1 MSEAGP
7 EPPASGAP
15 APESEWRRLDARMLL
30 VHPVETVVRL
40 LPALLALLVARANS
54 DSDQPWEL
62 YALPVIVG
70 FGVLRWFTTRYRIT
84 GGRIDLQRGLLNKQ
98 TTTAQL
104 DKVRTVDLTARVYHR
119 LLGLAKVEISTGG
132 SHRDRLVLDSLR
144 VDEGRRLRAELLHRI
159 DPAVTGL
166 PAPTGLPVTVD
177 ATHADEPAPT
187 DEQLVRLDP
196 RWVRYAPFTLTGIA
210 TAAAGVGFLFQ
221 SLGRVHDQGEVIAS
235 GTEWVRGLAIW
246 VDVLLLLTLVSVLA
260 VGAYVLNFWGFR
272 LTRNRLG
279 SLHTR
284 RGLLTTRETS
294 IDHGRVRG
302 VQVDEPAGL
311 RLVGARRLKVVTTGL
326 LRERGGADWLVPPA
340 PAVEV
345 VRVATDVVEDDD
357 AVTAPLQPHGRAA
370 LRRRLTRTLAPAV
383 VVLVALLVLRSATD
397 APAGWFAG
405 APVLLALAAWLAV
418 DRYAGLGHRVTPRH
432 LVVREGSLDRHRVAL
447 RRDGVIGWTVRR
459 SFFQRRAGV
468 ATLVATTAA
477 GASHYDVVDVPV
489 ERAYE
494 VMDEISPDL
503 LAEFR

>member
-1 MSEAGP
+1 VSDAET
-7 EPPASGAP
+7 
-15 APESEWRRLDARMLL
+15 EWRRLDARMLL
-30 VHPVETVVRL
+30 IHPVETVVRL

-62 YALPVIVG
+62 YALPLIVA

-84 GGRIDLQRGLLNKQ
+84 GGRIELRRGLLNKQ

-104 DKVRTVDLTARVYHR
+104 DKVRTVDLTARIYHR
-119 LLGLAKVEISTGG
+119 VLGLAKVEISTGG
-132 SHRDRLVLDSLR
+132 GQRDRLVLDSLR

-166 PAPTGLPVTVD
+166 PAPTGVPVTVD
-177 ATHADEPAPT
+177 ASGTDVSATPAPT
-187 DEQLVRLDP
+187 DEELVRLDP
-196 RWVRYAPFTLTGIA
+196 GWVRYAPFTLTGIA

-221 SLGRVHDQGEVIAS
+221 AVGRVRDQGEVIAS

-246 VDVLLLLTLVSVLA
+246 VDVLLLLVVVSVLA
-260 VGAYVLNFWGFR
+260 AVAYVLNFWGFR

-340 PAVEV
+340 PAAEV

-370 LRRRLTRTLAPAV
+370 LRRRLTRTLVPTV
-383 VVLVALLVLRSATD
+383 FVLVALAVLRSTTD
-397 APAGWFAG
+397 APAGWYAT
-405 APVLLALAAWLAV
+405 APVLLGLAAWLGV

-447 RRDGVIGWTVRR
+447 ERDGVIGWTVRR

-477 GASHYDVVDVPV
+477 GASHYDVVDVTV
-489 ERAYE
+489 GRAYE
-494 VMDEISPDL
+494 VMEEISPDL